1 MEDRIY
7 QEKKQSVEEFIKR
20 YGKADHYIILNN
32 VDVGY
37 DTLNILSDLQNE
49 CRLLFFGIHVDLLG
63 FNTLLF
69 RITSSPNFTFLLL
82 TTIASPQIGTI
93 FSVSPFSCPSIM
105 QLLPFIEV

>member
-49 CRLLFFGIHVDLLG
+49 CRLK
-63 FNTLLF
+63 
-69 RITSSPNFTFLLL
+69 
-82 TTIASPQIGTI
+82 
-93 FSVSPFSCPSIM
+93 
-105 QLLPFIEV
+105 